1 MPNKTVYIGDDAT
14 YGATRLTVIDGKL
27 TAIDADVSGGSR
39 SMWYPVCDVA
49 DIHPA
54 VADLIAKLVDEN
66 LDLYE
71 KLADLSELAS

>member
-1 MPNKTVYIGDDAT
+1 MSNTVYIGDDAT
-14 YGATRLTVIDGKL
+14 TGAIRVTVEDGKL

-39 SMWYPVCDVA
+39 TMWYPVCDLA

-54 VADLIAKLVDEN
+54 VADLLAKLVDEN

-71 KLADLSELAS
+71 RVADLSELAS